1 MTNVS
6 PAPPRHHKLAQLPAF
21 VRQRAL
27 ALTAPAH
34 RGVLVCGASLVAIG
48 GIFPDGS
55 DPQALRGLLGP
66 IPNCQISLCL
76 LPQPHKSV
84 TAAHVFPASG
94 GTQKSNWP
102 WGSATPTLPF
112 WSFVKQFQ
120 FFFFHVFLHN
130 HILLGLIR
138 DQELIR
144 S

>member
-6 PAPPRHHKLAQLPAF
+6 PAPPSHHELAQLPAF

-55 DPQALRGLLGP
+55 GPQALRGLLGP

-76 LPQPHKSV
+76 LPQPHESV

-102 WGSATPTLPF
+102 WGSAPPPPF

-120 FFFFHVFLHN
+120 FFSSMFFFTATFSWVS
-130 HILLGLIR
+130 LGIR
-138 DQELIR
+138 N
-144 S
+144 

>member
-6 PAPPRHHKLAQLPAF
+6 PAPPRHHELAQLPAF

-27 ALTAPAH
+27 ALTAPAR

-55 DPQALRGLLGP
+55 GPQALRGLLGP

-102 WGSATPTLPF
+102 WGSAPPNPAILVFCQTIPISFLPCF
-112 WSFVKQFQ
+112 SSQP
-120 FFFFHVFLHN
+120 HS
-130 HILLGLIR
+130 LG
-138 DQELIR
+138 
-144 S
+144 SH